1 MRKAKL
7 YALVLT
13 AAMTVGAAPV
23 YTYGAEVNL
32 EAADGTEAG
41 EDMESGTGQTDGTEG
56 SGDVNGTEETGSQGN
71 SESNE
76 GNESGG
82 STNTASNGNS
92 EEGDGGSTAVSPD
105 AETNADTAAQN
116 TKEGSL
122 TKSIGSAEELNTF
135 LQGLN
140 NLAEQEIVL
149 QFSSVITVDNAMTI
163 QVPAGKTLRITRDPE
178 KKFAGNLFQVNS
190 TLTLTA
196 EAAKGDKKAGQL
208 FVDGSLTDGKDM
220 KSMIQVGKNGTLT
233 VNSGVTLQNNHT
245 DGNGGAISN
254 EGTVNITGAVIQK
267 NSAQAGAAVYST
279 GKLTVKGCTIT
290 GNISDK
296 GAVYLSNPEDQ
307 TDKFSGAVQIQGNT
321 KKDGTTACNVY
332 LATGGTI
339 FVDDKWDDGAK
350 AGVTCEDATDG
361 TPVYDTDS
369 TKLATEELEGKIFY
383 DTADKTIDYSGGIL
397 AGDEA
402 EEEWKLNKL
411 AGSCKWISENKYK
424 VVMNTNQVPITYYVG
439 ETVVKEDVVD
449 ENGNLIDSKVPEVQ
463 EEGTV
468 AEKNR
473 FSFEISVKDNSKVNV
488 FRFKAFKALNGNE
501 SKELEFAVEI
511 PAYKAEVND
520 TWNAWEH
527 QDENAIT
534 GLKESYKKGAR
545 MSFTAVGA
553 GLDNEDPKAGDTA
566 YVPVD
571 AKVTGNDKT
580 YGVKNFERDEDGNY
594 TGSANLNNIAVGDYT
609 LTVYY
614 ELREWED
621 GINDWEDAKVA
632 TSENEIYD
640 EVTVSKEFKV
650 TSSTTSNKKNAAAA
664 KKSTGSSTSKSKNAK
679 TADESPILPLA
690 GLCAASVLAGG
701 LVITRKRK
709 LDK

>member
-41 EDMESGTGQTDGTEG
+41 ADMESGTGQTDGTEG
-56 SGDVNGTEETGSQGN
+56 SGNVNGTEETGSQGN

-76 GNESGG
+76 ANESGG
-82 STNTASNGNS
+82 STNTASNGNG

-190 TLTLTA
+190 TLTLAA

-208 FVDGSLTDGKDM
+208 FVDGSLTDGKDV

-245 DGNGGAISN
+245 DGNGGAIFN

-296 GAVYLSNPEDQ
+296 GAVHLSNPEDQ

-361 TPVYDTDS
+361 TPVYQ
-369 TKLATEELEGKIFY
+369 
-383 DTADKTIDYSGGIL
+383 TADAVQNTELAEKIVYDDPAVCTIDYESG
-397 AGDEA
+397 
-402 EEEWKLNKL
+402 
-411 AGSCKWISENKYK
+411 
-424 VVMNTNQVPITYYVG
+424 
-439 ETVVKEDVVD
+439 
-449 ENGNLIDSKVPEVQ
+449 
-463 EEGTV
+463 
-468 AEKNR
+468 
-473 FSFEISVKDNSKVNV
+473 
-488 FRFKAFKALNGNE
+488 AL
-501 SKELEFAVEI
+501 
-511 PAYKAEVND
+511 AEVKPTGTPTGTPTETPTATPTPAED
-520 TWNAWEH
+520 GLYDATKH
-527 QDENAIT
+527 TGENAIT

-553 GLDNEDPKAGDTA
+553 GLDNEEPKAGDTA

-571 AKVTGNDKT
+571 AKVTGNDQT
-580 YGVKNFERDEDGNY
+580 YGVKNFGRDDDGNY
-594 TGSANLNNIAVGDYT
+594 TGSANLNVAVGDYT

-621 GINDWEDAKVA
+621 GINDWEKAKVA

-640 EVTVSKEFKV
+640 EVTVSEDFEV
-650 TSSTTSNKKNAAAA
+650 T
-664 KKSTGSSTSKSKNAK
+664 TGSSSKRNPTSAPKKTPTNSTSKSKNAK